1 MRTSTLA
8 FLLILRAAGAA
19 CAESPSSFAYGIPI
33 RADGGESL
41 YRLELP
47 RAVYLGAVRPDLGD
61 VRVFNG
67 AGEIVPHAFLPRVA
81 VETQK
86 RAPVALRFFPL
97 YGDDPGQ
104 VDGLSLRVERNASGT
119 IVQLDERA
127 RTQASK
133 KLLAYL
139 VDATEL
145 KDPLSALQMDVK
157 GGGSYAA
164 SVRVEASDDL
174 SGWRTLAAGAPL
186 VSLQHDGAR
195 LERSRVELVSTKARY
210 LRIGWAAMPQG
221 TSLGALQAELGDT
234 RVDASRKWEAVTG
247 SAVSGKAGDYVFD
260 TQGVFP
266 ADRVRLE
273 LPQAN
278 TVVQIQIFSRSR
290 ADREWRTVAR
300 ATAYRLRRD
309 GVEITSPDL
318 SIGEDAERYWLLRV
332 DQRGGGLG
340 AGEPKLILGW
350 VAHEIAW
357 VARGSPPFT
366 LAYGSRDAKPS
377 AYAIEAVV
385 PGYRGD
391 ADLSAKTA
399 SAGGEASVPVKAV
412 AGESPAP
419 LGGSI
424 ALEERIDVKRWLLW
438 GSLLAGVALLGWMA
452 WRLAKQ
458 MGKGQQ

>member
-1 MRTSTLA
+1 MRNTVLTL
-8 FLLILRAAGAA
+8 LLLLRAAGAA

-33 RADGGESL
+33 RAEGGEAL

-47 RAVYLGAVRPDLGD
+47 RAVYQGVVRPDLGD

-67 AGEIVPHAFLPRVA
+67 AGEVVPHAFRPRVRT
-81 VETQK
+81 ETQK
-86 RAPVALRFFPL
+86 RDPVRLPVFPL

-104 VDGLSLRVERNASGT
+104 LDGLSLRVERSASGT
-119 IVQLDERA
+119 IVQLDQRA
-127 RTQASK
+127 RTPASK

-139 VDATEL
+139 VDATAL
-145 KDPLSALQMDVK
+145 KDPMNALQFGVR
-157 GGGSYAA
+157 GGASYAA
-164 SVRVEASDDL
+164 SVQVEASDDL
-174 SGWRTLAAGAPL
+174 SRWRTLVAGAPL

-195 LERSRVELVSTKARY
+195 LEQWRVEFGSARSRY
-210 LRIGWAAMPQG
+210 LRIGWSAMPAG
-221 TSLGALQAELGDT
+221 TSLGALWAELGDE
-234 RVDASRKWEAVTG
+234 RVEASRQWEAVTG
-247 SAVSGKAGDYVFD
+247 SAVAGKAGDYAFD

-278 TVVQIQIFSRSR
+278 TVVQVQLFSRSR
-290 ADREWRTVAR
+290 TDREWRTVTR
-300 ATAYRLRRD
+300 ATVYRLRRD

-318 SIGEDAERYWLLRV
+318 SIGEDPERYWLLRV

-340 AGEPKLILGW
+340 SGDPKLLFGW
-350 VAHEIAW
+350 IAHEIVW
-357 VARGSPPFT
+357 VARGNPPFT

-377 AYAIEAVV
+377 AYAIEAIV

-391 ADLSAKTA
+391 ADLGAKTA
-399 SAGGEASVPVKAV
+399 SAGGNASMPAKAV

-419 LGGSI
+419 LGGSN

-452 WRLAKQ
+452 WRLSKQ
-458 MGKGQQ
+458 MGKGG

>member
-1 MRTSTLA
+1 MRSAALA
-8 FLLILRAAGAA
+8 FLLLLRAAGAA

-47 RAVYLGAVRPDLGD
+47 RAVYQGVVRPDLGD

-67 AGEIVPHAFLPRVA
+67 AGEVVPHAFLPRAV

-139 VDATEL
+139 VDATGL
-145 KDPLSALQMDVK
+145 DDPLRALQVDVT

-174 SGWRTLAAGAPL
+174 SAWRTLAAGAPL

-195 LERSRVELVSTKARY
+195 LEQSRVELASTKARY
-210 LRIGWAAMPQG
+210 LRIGWAAMPPG
-221 TSLGALQAELGDT
+221 TSLGALRAELGDA
-234 RVDASRKWEAVTG
+234 RVDASRRWEAVTG
-247 SAVSGKAGDYVFD
+247 RAVPDKAGDYAFD
-260 TQGVFP
+260 TQGAFP
-266 ADRVRLE
+266 ADRVRFE
-273 LPQAN
+273 LPQVN
-278 TVVQIQIFSRSR
+278 TVVQIQLFSRARIDRDWR
-290 ADREWRTVAR
+290 AVTR
-300 ATAYRLRRD
+300 ATVYRLRRD

-318 SIGEDAERYWLLRV
+318 QIGEDPERYWLLRV
-332 DQRGGGLG
+332 DQKGGGLG
-340 AGEPKLILGW
+340 AGDPKLVLGW
-350 VAHEIAW
+350 VAREIVW
-357 VARGSPPFT
+357 VARGNPPFT
-366 LAYGSRDAKPS
+366 LGYGSRDAKPS
-377 AYAIEAVV
+377 AYPIESVV
-385 PGYRGD
+385 PGYRRD
-391 ADLSAKTA
+391 ADLGAKTA
-399 SAGGEASVPVKAV
+399 SAGGDASMPAKAV
-412 AGESPAP
+412 AGESPTP
-419 LGGSI
+419 LGGSVG
-424 ALEERIDVKRWLLW
+424 EEPVDVKRWLLW

-452 WRLAKQ
+452 WRLVRQ
-458 MGKGQQ
+458 MGKNPE